1 MPPPARPSGAPQ
13 SIQGDRRFM
22 QKLILALAATL
33 AFATPLAAQDLP
45 DLGGRTIKAVTEN
58 AYFPLNFEDPATGEG
73 IGLEY
78 DVFNEIANRL
88 NANVEWSLMAWDP
101 MIEAVRQGQFD
112 VGMDGISITPEREEV
127 IDFSAPFIS
136 VEQYMLVR
144 ADEDRI
150 AGPESFTPESGL
162 LIGAQTGTTSFY
174 TAIYD
179 FLGAESEDDPRVK
192 TFDSFGAAVAALKSG
207 DVDMVLADTAASA
220 GYMGADP
227 GAFKTVGEPVK
238 TDPLGFIFTPGSD
251 LVQPVNAALAS
262 MEADGTL
269 DALINKWFFEYGQ

>member
-1 MPPPARPSGAPQ
+1 MTIRTLVLAA
-13 SIQGDRRFM
+13 
-22 QKLILALAATL
+22 ALAGIAL
-33 AFATPLAAQDLP
+33 PAVAQDLP

-58 AYFPLNFEDPATGEG
+58 AYFPLNFEDPATGQG

-78 DVFNEIANRL
+78 DVFNEIAKRL
-88 NANVEWSLMAWDP
+88 NAKVEWSLMAWDP

-112 VGMDGISITPEREEV
+112 VGMDGISITAEREEV
-127 IDFSAPFIS
+127 IDFSEPFIS
-136 VEQYMLVR
+136 VDQYMLVR
-144 ADEDRI
+144 ADEERI
-150 AGPESFTPESGL
+150 TGPESFTPESGL

-179 FLGAESEDDPRVK
+179 FLGAESEEDPRVK
-192 TFDSFGAAVAALKSG
+192 SFDSFGAAVAALKSG
-207 DVDMVLADTAASA
+207 DVDMVLADTAASQ
-220 GYMGADP
+220 GYIGADP

-251 LVQPVNAALAS
+251 LVAPANAALAQ
-262 MEADGTL
+262 MKGDGTL